1 MALGP
6 KDHGGAVC
14 TGAAIQLRI
23 RGPRAGE
30 RSSPDVLVHDVVQE
44 QGVQMVP
51 FEPRRGTLEAAG
63 RCLSRQE
70 LISGEGEGVPIPLS
84 RREESR
90 VVPHRP
96 ARWECTDRMFRCE
109 LLPNR
114 LDVGIRSVAV
124 WFQEGFESV
133 LRRRGR
139 KSRHRSRLSGLEPAR
154 GRRTHDDGTLL
165 QRLDRRRTGE
175 EHRRLQFLD
184 DGAELLNRG
193 INGNL
198 EAKAL
203 IAERQPFACRSPS
216 GCTTSWRKFRWMIS
230 ASALI
235 ICIAFRASATPYA
248 RLPSC
253 GTS

>member
-6 KDHGGAVC
+6 KARGGGLGP
-14 TGAAIQLRI
+14 GAAIRLRSG
-23 RGPRAGE
+23 GPGGGE
-30 RSSPDVLVHDVVQE
+30 RSSPDVLVNDVVQE

-70 LISGEGEGVPIPLS
+70 LISGGGGGVPIPLS

-139 KSRHRSRLSGLEPAR
+139 KGRHRSRLSSLEPAR
-154 GRRTHDDGTLL
+154 GRRTHNDGTIL
-165 QRLDRRRTGE
+165 QRGDRRRT
-175 EHRRLQFLD
+175 R
-184 DGAELLNRG
+184 
-193 INGNL
+193 
-198 EAKAL
+198 
-203 IAERQPFACRSPS
+203 
-216 GCTTSWRKFRWMIS
+216 
-230 ASALI
+230 
-235 ICIAFRASATPYA
+235 
-248 RLPSC
+248 
-253 GTS
+253 